1 MEHTY
6 DTNGKEHANVHFSTQ
21 DHYSMF
27 LKLHSSELK
36 FMVPWAQIEENKATQ
51 RSFEHSKLE
60 IEESKLR
67 NVLTQ
72 VHNYDSQFIGE

>member
-6 DTNGKEHANVHFSTQ
+6 DTNGKEHANAHFSTQ
-21 DHYSMF
+21 DQYSMF

-36 FMVPWAQIEENKATQ
+36 FMVPWVQIEENKATQ

-60 IEESKLR
+60 IEEPKLR
-67 NVLTQ
+67 KVLAPIQ
-72 VHNYDSQFIGE
+72 NFDSQFIGE

>member
-1 MEHTY
+1 MEHNQE
-6 DTNGKEHANVHFSTQ
+6 TNRKEFANAHFSTQ

-27 LKLHSSELK
+27 LKLHSSDLK
-36 FMVPWAQIEENKATQ
+36 FMVPWAQIEEKKTTQ

-67 NVLTQ
+67 NVLSQ